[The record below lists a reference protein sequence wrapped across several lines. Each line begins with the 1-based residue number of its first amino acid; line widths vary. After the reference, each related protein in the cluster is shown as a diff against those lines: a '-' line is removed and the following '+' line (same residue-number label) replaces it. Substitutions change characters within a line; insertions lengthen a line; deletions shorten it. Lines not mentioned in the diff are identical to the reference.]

1 MVTRRPMDSSKLFM
15 EASSNMAM
23 VLLVVVPKTIEVEEQ
38 YEVEAACTEFETYEV
53 AQPMV
58 AQVS

>member
-1 MVTRRPMDSSKLFM
+1 M
-15 EASSNMAM
+15 
-23 VLLVVVPKTIEVEEQ
+23 VPKTIEVEEQ